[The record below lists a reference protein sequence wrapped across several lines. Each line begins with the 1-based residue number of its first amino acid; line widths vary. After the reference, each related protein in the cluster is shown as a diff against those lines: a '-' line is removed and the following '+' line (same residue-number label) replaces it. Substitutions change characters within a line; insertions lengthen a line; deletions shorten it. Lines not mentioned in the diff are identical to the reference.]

1 MRAAV
6 CALSAFPTLI
16 SLEVDSVSS
25 ISHCIILWPVW
36 SPSPLGDLSS
46 TGVLC
51 GFVSLSK
58 EPSRIQAYP
67 ASGGHGGGGKHQL
80 PVSAVG
86 FRERE
91 GSFVG
96 AGSERLSQMDP
107 RLDLR
112 GCPAAGG
119 ACPPFRLLDALRIL
133 LASGPAS
140 LLLLVFCRES
150 SNGEEDME
158 QKSVEGKLDPSPEQA
173 PRCHGH

>member
-1 MRAAV
+1 M

-16 SLEVDSVSS
+16 SLGVDSVSS

-36 SPSPLGDLSS
+36 SPSPLGDLSP

-67 ASGGHGGGGKHQL
+67 ASGGHGGGEKHHL

-107 RLDLR
+107 RLDLE
-112 GCPAAGG
+112 AV
-119 ACPPFRLLDALRIL
+119 LLQGV
-133 LASGPAS
+133 LAHPSD
-140 LLLLVFCRES
+140 S
-150 SNGEEDME
+150 SM
-158 QKSVEGKLDPSPEQA
+158 L
-173 PRCHGH
+173 